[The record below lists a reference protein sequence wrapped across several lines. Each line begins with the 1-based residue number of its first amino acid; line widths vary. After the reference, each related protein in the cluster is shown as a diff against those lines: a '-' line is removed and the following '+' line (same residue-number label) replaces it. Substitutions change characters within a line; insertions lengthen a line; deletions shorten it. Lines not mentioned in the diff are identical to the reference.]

1 MTAMTF
7 SEWFE
12 DRYGE
17 TPQSAREEGMYYL
30 EELGD
35 AFAAGYAAG
44 KNNYMNA
51 FERFF
56 GPTKQEED

>member
-1 MTAMTF
+1 MTTMTF
-7 SEWFE
+7 AEWFE

-17 TPQSAREEGMYYL
+17 TPQSAREEGLYYL

-44 KNNYMNA
+44 KFEYSVVEYNA
-51 FERFF
+51 E
-56 GPTKQEED
+56 QEKSV